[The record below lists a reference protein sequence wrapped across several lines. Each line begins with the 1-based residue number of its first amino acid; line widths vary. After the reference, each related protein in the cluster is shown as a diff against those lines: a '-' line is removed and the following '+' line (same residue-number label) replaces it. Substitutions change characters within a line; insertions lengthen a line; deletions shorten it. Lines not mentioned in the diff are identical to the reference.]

1 MGKPLTLTDRQLRI
15 LKIALNKGMAG
26 ATKALSEMIARELT
40 VSAVHVEFIPIN
52 QVPDMIGGAD
62 IGVTSVYLGVEGD
75 IAGHMMLMMSLPS
88 ANSLADILLE
98 KAPGETV
105 ELDEMDISAL
115 EEVGNITG
123 SFFLAALVDHAELD
137 VRPSPP
143 SCAVDMAGALLSS
156 VLADVSKAA
165 EQVLTM
171 ETIFAVSDQQIK
183 GFFFLF
189 PNPESLNILLN
200 AIGANG
206 K

>member
-1 MGKPLTLTDRQLRI
+1 MGNLLTLTDRQLRI
-15 LKIALNKGMAG
+15 LKVALNKGMAG
-26 ATKALSEMIARELT
+26 ATNALSEMIGRDLSVA
-40 VSAVHVEFIPIN
+40 AVNVEFIPIN
-52 QVPDMIGGAD
+52 QVPDMAGGPD
-62 IGVTSVYLGVEGD
+62 VGVTSVYVAVEGD
-75 IAGHMMLMMSLPS
+75 IHGHMMLMMDLPS

-98 KAPGETV
+98 KMPGETIM
-105 ELDEMDISAL
+105 LDDMDRSAL
-115 EEVGNITG
+115 EEVGNVTG
-123 SFFLAALVDHAELD
+123 SFFLSALVDHAELD

-171 ETIFAVSDQQIK
+171 ETIFTVSDQQIK

-189 PNPESLNILLN
+189 PEPESLNILLK
-200 AIGANG
+200 AIGA